1 MGGSGANTPLKAG
14 TRVNLT
20 SKALKQSTPDQAR
33 AGEGGLS
40 MVNEKFEA
48 PKQVT
53 TLFSPGDYLS
63 CDDPK
68 VVDIYK
74 RLSGD
79 VSAGQHRDVSNY
91 IITDDGYLMHLDHI
105 ANMMATVIPTKAAQ
119 DKLVEMF
126 HLEFDNHPHYR
137 QRQSSE

>member
-1 MGGSGANTPLKAG
+1 MALGLWGEQSAERAKLFRLNPHLPAMGGSGANTPLKAG

-53 TLFSPGDYLS
+53 TLFSPVLPSKNEGKQYILNSIS
-63 CDDPK
+63 CRPPR
-68 VVDIYK
+68 V
-74 RLSGD
+74 
-79 VSAGQHRDVSNY
+79 
-91 IITDDGYLMHLDHI
+91 HI
-105 ANMMATVIPTKAAQ
+105 PA
-119 DKLVEMF
+119 
-126 HLEFDNHPHYR
+126 
-137 QRQSSE
+137 